1 MIYRFHRAALTEHLD
16 QVAFYESQLP
26 SLGADY
32 LVEFESTML
41 RICRNPQTFP
51 AIDATALRKTGMRRF
66 PFHVIYM
73 VHADQVLVLAIAHH
87 RRRPVYW
94 TDRVG
99 D

>member
-1 MIYRFHRAALTEHLD
+1 LIYRFHRAALTEHLD

-26 SLGADY
+26 GLGADY
-32 LVEFESTML
+32 LGEFESTMV
-41 RICRNPQTFP
+41 RICSNPKTYP
-51 AIDATALRKTGMRRF
+51 NIEASALHKVGMRRF

-73 VHADQVLVLAIAHH
+73 IHKDQILVLAIAHY

-99 D
+99 N